1 MAQKPLAALGAHAL
15 ADHKRAKSDYEIAE
29 GILDAQ
35 KGAVDKRMKAA
46 ASQGA
51 NLDSHAA
58 ELRRLID
65 EAPLPP
71 VQRRYK
77 TNDVAVM

>member
-1 MAQKPLAALGAHAL
+1 MHRTWPTATCGAIRLAPIAP
-15 ADHKRAKSDYEIAE
+15 YEIAE